1 MTTRKTFSELLS
13 EYDIPSPRYT
23 SYPTVPYWDTS
34 NFSLETWKNEVITSY
49 KLNNNELSLYLHLP
63 FCETLCTYCGCN
75 KRITKNHEVEIPYIN
90 TVLKEWKMYLSLLDT
105 KPTLRELHL
114 GGGTPTFFSADSLDY
129 LLSNLLESVNIH
141 PHVEMSLE
149 AHPNHTNKEQL
160 QTLYN
165 HGFRRLSIGVQDLS
179 PKIQFIINRIQ
190 PFEVTKNVVELA
202 REIGFEAINI
212 DIIYGLPLQTI
223 EDVNYTIDKVNEL
236 KPERIAFY
244 SYAHVPWKSKGQRR
258 YKDEDVPF
266 GASKRALYETGRE
279 ELIANGYKE
288 IGMDH
293 FALPSDE
300 LFKAE
305 EIGTLNR
312 NFMGYTTTLRKSMLL
327 GLGASSI
334 SDSWSAY
341 FQNEKEIEKY
351 MEMVNNNQFP
361 LIKGHILNNQDLHQR
376 EQILNLMCNH
386 KTEISE
392 KTVLNKNIISD
403 LVKKQLIDIQENN
416 IIVKDFGKIFIRN
429 VSTAFDE
436 YFEVNNQKKF
446 SKSV

>member
-1 MTTRKTFSELLS
+1 MSKEQLHQLLTEL
-13 EYDIPSPRYT
+13 DVPTPRYT
-23 SYPTVPYWDTS
+23 SYPTVPFWDI
-34 NFSLETWKNEVITSY
+34 NNPDIETITPHIKQALSS
-49 KLNNNELSLYLHLP
+49 NNNELSLYIHLP
-63 FCETLCTYCGCN
+63 YCEDLCTYCGCN
-75 KRITKNHEVEIPYIN
+75 KRITKNHEVEIPYLN

-114 GGGTPTFFSADSLDY
+114 GGGTPTFFSAENLDY

-160 QTLYN
+160 ETLYN

-179 PKIQFIINRIQ
+179 PKIQFVINRIQ

-293 FALPSDE
+293 FALPTDE

-305 EIGTLNR
+305 EQGTLNR

-386 KTEISE
+386 KTEIKE
-392 KTVLNKNIISD
+392 NTVVNNNILSD

-436 YFEVNNQKKF
+436 YFEVNNQKQF